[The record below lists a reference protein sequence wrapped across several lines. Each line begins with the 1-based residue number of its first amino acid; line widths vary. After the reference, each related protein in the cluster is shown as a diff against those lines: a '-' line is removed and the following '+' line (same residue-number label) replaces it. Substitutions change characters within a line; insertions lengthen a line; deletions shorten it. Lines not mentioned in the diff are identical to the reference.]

1 MDKQLNARYSL
12 SWWESNILLRYDPT
26 YIGGEVMGL
35 ETYMKS
41 ILILEDDENI
51 NNGITVWLQNEGYHV
66 LSAFCISDAKELLKQ
81 HVDLI
86 VSDIMLP
93 DGNGM
98 EFCKKI
104 RETSNVYLIFLTALD
119 QEIDI
124 VSGYGSGAD
133 DYITK
138 PFRMVALLSKI
149 NALMRRLGEKESLCM
164 VSEDIILQAENMQV
178 LKKGDIIA
186 LSKKE
191 FQILKLL
198 MENAGQIVTKERI
211 LEAVWDMDGIFVDE
225 NTIAVNI
232 SRLKSKLGT
241 EFLTNVRGVG
251 YIWTEMVVRK

>member
-66 LSAFCISDAKELLKQ
+66 LSVFCISDAKELLKQ